1 MSVALPRWCDVIAYE
16 EKDPACR
23 DALQTIYPRFGLHPL
38 IQELVQPSEFAGTT
52 VWPYPTEAA
61 AQAALADQ
69 LAGHAKVNWV
79 RYPHRSDHPQH
90 QVATRQMRAGGAIV
104 TVSFNASQEQT
115 YALCKQLRWFTMA
128 ESLGGIESLICHPA
142 TMTHA
147 AVSAEVKAKLGID
160 DGLVRFSVG
169 CEDLADL
176 QADLDQALEL
186 LA

>member
-1 MSVALPRWCDVIAYE
+1 
-16 EKDPACR
+16 
-23 DALQTIYPRFGLHPL
+23 
-38 IQELVQPSEFAGTT
+38 
-52 VWPYPTEAA
+52 
-61 AQAALADQ
+61 
-69 LAGHAKVNWV
+69 
-79 RYPHRSDHPQH
+79 
-90 QVATRQMRAGGAIV
+90 MRAGGAIV
-104 TVSFNASQEQT
+104 TVSFNASQEHT

-147 AVSAEVKAKLGID
+147 AVSTEVKAKLGID

>member
-1 MSVALPRWCDVIAYE
+1 MRVDVNPDDTAPVGVLPDVKLYLKRVPDYAVQLHFS
-16 EKDPACR
+16 AV
-23 DALQTIYPRFGLHPL
+23 TIG
-38 IQELVQPSEFAGTT
+38 I
-52 VWPYPTEAA
+52 
-61 AQAALADQ
+61 
-69 LAGHAKVNWV
+69 
-79 RYPHRSDHPQH
+79 
-90 QVATRQMRAGGAIV
+90 
-104 TVSFNASQEQT
+104 NASRDQA
-115 YALCKQLRWFTMA
+115 YAVCKALRWFTMA

-147 AVSAEVKAKLGID
+147 AVSAEMKAKLGID

>member
-1 MSVALPRWCDVIAYE
+1 MGHGGGV
-16 EKDPACR
+16 
-23 DALQTIYPRFGLHPL
+23 
-38 IQELVQPSEFAGTT
+38 
-52 VWPYPTEAA
+52 
-61 AQAALADQ
+61 ADQ
-69 LAGHAKVNWV
+69 AFDATQAFGHGEPAQLFAEGIGLFLAGVEAH
-79 RYPHRSDHPQH
+79 
-90 QVATRQMRAGGAIV
+90 RQMRAGGAIM
-104 TVSFNASQEQT
+104 TVSFNAIQYQT
-115 YALCKQLRWFTMA
+115 NAFCKQLRWFTMA

-186 LA
+186 LLSSHYS

>member
-1 MSVALPRWCDVIAYE
+1 M
-16 EKDPACR
+16 
-23 DALQTIYPRFGLHPL
+23 
-38 IQELVQPSEFAGTT
+38 
-52 VWPYPTEAA
+52 
-61 AQAALADQ
+61 
-69 LAGHAKVNWV
+69 
-79 RYPHRSDHPQH
+79 
-90 QVATRQMRAGGAIV
+90 
-104 TVSFNASQEQT
+104 TVSFDADQQQT